1 MSSPTP
7 REVFLRL
14 VHGVANGEFDTLPEL
29 YAEETDVRHPMWPGG
44 TPALTSRDDLRR
56 HFGAGAATVD
66 GVVRFQ
72 PDNVVVHE
80 TQDSEVVVAEF
91 EYRGTVL
98 ATGEPYT
105 VPCVFVMRVRDG
117 QIVESR
123 DYIDH
128 LSSARARGQLDQVLA
143 AVVPTDAPCPAA

>member
-7 REVFLRL
+7 REVFMRL
-14 VHGVANGEFDTLPEL
+14 VHGVANREFDTLPEL

-56 HFGAGAATVD
+56 HFSAGADTTAS
-66 GVVRFQ
+66 VRFQ

-80 TQDSEVVVAEF
+80 TPDPEVVVAEF

-128 LSSARARGQLDQVLA
+128 VSSARARGQLDQLLA
-143 AVVPTDAPCPAA
+143 AILPADAP

>member
-14 VHGVANGEFDTLPEL
+14 VNGVADRDFDALPDL
-29 YAEETDVRHPMWPGG
+29 YAEQTDVRHPLWPGG
-44 TPALTSRDDLRR
+44 TPPLTSRDDLRR
-56 HFGAGAATVD
+56 HFSAGADTTATV
-66 GVVRFQ
+66 RFR
-72 PDNVVVHE
+72 PEDVVVHE
-80 TQDSEVVVAEF
+80 TQDPEVVVAEF

-98 ATGEPYT
+98 ATGEPYA

-117 QIVESR
+117 RIVESR

-128 LSSARARGQLDQVLA
+128 VSSARARGQLDQVLA
-143 AVVPTDAPCPAA
+143 AIRSADAP